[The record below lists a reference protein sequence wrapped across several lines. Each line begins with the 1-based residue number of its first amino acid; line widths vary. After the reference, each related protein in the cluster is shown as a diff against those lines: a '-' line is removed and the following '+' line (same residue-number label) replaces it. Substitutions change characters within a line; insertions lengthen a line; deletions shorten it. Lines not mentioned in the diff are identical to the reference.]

1 MTVRRK
7 GKQGRKEQNN
17 PNSREGQSTENTL
30 QDIPVHEKGNGKL
43 PQLNMGILSNL
54 M

>member
-7 GKQGRKEQNN
+7 GKQRKKEQNN
-17 PNSREGQSTENTL
+17 SNSRERQSTENTL

-43 PQLNMGILSNL
+43 PKTQHGDII
-54 M
+54 